1 MFQIK
6 VSEKML
12 TKKQRIILD
21 SYIGEETKDKAA
33 LSIYPL
39 RYEFREIIDES
50 QWQPTM
56 KVLFRAKIV
65 SAIKTQRFGNR
76 SITRFR
82 VMTDNNEYDCVIF
95 NNRFVDKSLENK
107 EVSIFGTLQ
116 EKFQIVVNQM
126 NQKSLSELSGIIPIY
141 SQKEGVTQYQIRS
154 IIKKV
159 LKENYH
165 QIDEVIPE
173 RFIKKYKLLT
183 YREAI
188 KEIHF
193 PHSDLHLKH
202 AERTLKYAEALQY
215 QVAIGLSKKENQLIL
230 KDKQIIQKQI
240 VQQFI
245 SGLPYE
251 LTGDQLDTIKSIMSD
266 LEKPQVMRRLVM
278 GDVGSGKTVV
288 AITAILA
295 MGYQSD
301 RQSAF
306 LCPTEVLA
314 FQHYETL
321 SKLVGDHIRI
331 GLLTGSMSSSDKKDV
346 LDKLKNNEISCI
358 IGTHA
363 LFSEPVV
370 FRNLKLVIMDEQH
383 RFGVT
388 QRQALIQKGKSVD
401 VLMLT
406 ATPIPRTLASSLYS
420 HIDVSTIE
428 TMPKNRQKVVTKL
441 LRENTITHILD
452 ELVERI
458 ALRDQVYVICP
469 SIEED
474 NKLQVKNV
482 KTITKNLKKEFGSTI
497 AVEMIHGQMSKDE
510 IARVL
515 ADFKAHKIDILVSTT
530 VIEVGIH
537 IENANT
543 MVIYNGER
551 FGLSQLHQL
560 RGRIGR
566 NDKQAICYVLCD
578 TEDPISLQRLEM
590 FEQESSGFVLSMIDL
605 KLRGSGDLLGIRQSG
620 MPQFTIFNPIRDE
633 VMLTESA
640 KDAWEIVNSSDAQD
654 CAFVAN
660 IAEIKDSIVDAM
672 I

>member
-1 MFQIK
+1 
-6 VSEKML
+6 ML
-12 TKKQRIILD
+12 TKKQRSILN
-21 SYIGEETKDKAA
+21 SYIGEDSDDKAV

-50 QWQPTM
+50 QWQISM
-56 KVLFRAKIV
+56 KVLFRATII

-82 VMTDNNEYDCVIF
+82 VMTDYNEYDCIIF
-95 NNRFVDKSLENK
+95 NNRFVDKSLENQ
-107 EVSIFGTLQ
+107 EVSIYGTLSD
-116 EKFQIVVNQM
+116 KFQIVVSQM
-126 NQKSLSELSGIIPIY
+126 NRKSLNELEGIFPVY

-165 QIDEVIPE
+165 QIEEIIPE
-173 RFIKKYKLLT
+173 KYIKKYKLLT

-193 PHSDLHLKH
+193 PHSALHLKH

-215 QVAIGLSKKENQLIL
+215 QVAIGLSKKENQLIT
-230 KDKQIIQKQI
+230 KKNQTIDIEI
-240 VQQFI
+240 VRQFI
-245 SGLPYE
+245 SDLPFE
-251 LTGDQLDTIKSIMSD
+251 MTDDQQQTIQSIMID
-266 LEKPQVMRRLVM
+266 LQRPQVMRRLVM

-288 AITAILA
+288 ATAAILA
-295 MGYQSD
+295 MGFQSN
-301 RQSAF
+301 RQIAF

-314 FQHYETL
+314 YQHYETL
-321 SKLVGDHIRI
+321 TKQIGQYIKV
-331 GLLTGSMSSSDKKDV
+331 GLLTGSMSSNEKRDI
-346 LDKLKNNEISCI
+346 LDKLRNNEITCL
-358 IGTHA
+358 IGTHS
-363 LFSEPVV
+363 LFSEPVT
-370 FRNLKLVIMDEQH
+370 FNNLKLVIMDEQH

-388 QRQALIQKGKSVD
+388 QRQALLQKGDSVD
-401 VLMLT
+401 VLMLS

-420 HIDVSTIE
+420 HIDISTIE
-428 TMPKNRQKVVTKL
+428 TMPINRQRVITKL
-441 LRENTITHILD
+441 IRENTITSILD
-452 ELVERI
+452 ELIERI
-458 ALRDQVYVICP
+458 SLKDQVYVICP

-482 KTITKNLKKEFGSTI
+482 KTITKNLKKEFGSKI
-497 AVEMIHGQMSKDE
+497 IVEMIHGQMNRDE
-510 IARVL
+510 IASVL
-515 ADFKAHKIDILVSTT
+515 NDFRAHKIDMLVSTT

-566 NDKQAICYVLCD
+566 NEKQAVCYVLCD
-578 TEDPISLQRLEM
+578 TNDQNSLQRLEM
-590 FEQESSGFVLSMIDL
+590 FEKESSGFALSMIDL

-620 MPQFTIFNPIRDE
+620 MPMFTIFNPIRDE
-633 VMLTESA
+633 KMLVESA
-640 KDAWEIVNSSDAQD
+640 KDAWEIINSSDSQEK
-654 CAFVAN
+654 AFVKK
-660 IAEIKDSIVDAM
+660 IVKIKDSIVDAM